1 MTLLQQS
8 SPEAA
13 GFSPDSKPSCGNAL
27 LLSRQEITTLVTHAE
42 REKER
47 LSRPDGS
54 QFRVVCLVR
63 YRHSAESSTPDPL
76 GDGDYSLMVGANME
90 TTSLCGGVCAEKS
103 AFTQLRVRDEKAV
116 VTQIMILTD
125 AFDFIAPGAGCRE
138 FLSQHFGILER
149 RVPIYLVAH
158 QKAEDLPSSP
168 LQLPQRT
175 SNGNNTASSTEEN
188 AQVPQPA
195 KEFKHSVVY
204 LENLWPYP
212 CPFIGVKRDDIE
224 PFGREMQLLCEA
236 VEDGDEGVSDGLF
249 EAAGKRLYR
258 EIMQRH
264 AAAAEKLRCEKQ
276 NSRFHPLFFIAGVVR
291 VRSGSRGNARTSE
304 EMTVNGDDGTRSTAS
319 AVRTASCSEE
329 MLFARQTQ
337 SIEYPCSV
345 DAVSKLTSLME
356 ANEDAFGVCEDH
368 ENEKDENENRS
379 GRGSSLLLLNVDQFG
394 LCQAPFAPARA
405 YFAENGLGDCRVWIH
420 EATKLRKNLRMDD
433 LYDGK
438 ACVIEF

>member
-1 MTLLQQS
+1 MTLLQEP

-13 GFSPDSKPSCGNAL
+13 GFSADSKPSCGNAL

-42 REKER
+42 CAKER

-149 RVPIYLVAH
+149 RVPIYLVAQ
-158 QKAEDLPSSP
+158 QKAEDHLPSGP
-168 LQLPQRT
+168 LQLPQI
-175 SNGNNTASSTEEN
+175 SNGNGGAPSTEEVE
-188 AQVPQPA
+188 AQLPQSA

-212 CPFIGVKRDDIE
+212 CPFIGVKRDEIE

-236 VEDGDEGVSDGLF
+236 VLDEDDAASDGLF

-264 AAAAEKLRCEKQ
+264 AAAAEKLRREE
-276 NSRFHPLFFIAGVVR
+276 NTRRFHPLFFIAGVVR
-291 VRSGSRGNARTSE
+291 VRSHDPGNARTCSE
-304 EMTVNGDDGTRSTAS
+304 EMMVNATP
-319 AVRTASCSEE
+319 E

-345 DAVSKLTSLME
+345 DA
-356 ANEDAFGVCEDH
+356 
-368 ENEKDENENRS
+368 
-379 GRGSSLLLLNVDQFG
+379 
-394 LCQAPFAPARA
+394 APFAPARA